1 MSNET
6 EKTLIEQRLIE
17 LETRLSFQE
26 HALGE
31 LSDAL
36 AAERDESARN
46 SLLLHRALEDL
57 KQLRG
62 AMSTDLTGDPA
73 NEPPPPHY

>member
-1 MSNET
+1 MTSG
-6 EKTLIEQRLIE
+6 LEQRLME
-17 LETRLSFQE
+17 LEVRLSFQE
-26 HALGE
+26 HAIGE

-36 AAERDESARN
+36 ASARDEGTRN

-62 AMSTDLTGDPA
+62 AFASDLAGDA
-73 NEPPPPHY
+73 ASEPPPPHY

>member
-1 MSNET
+1 MSSALEQH
-6 EKTLIEQRLIE
+6 LLEQRLVE

-26 HALGE
+26 HTLGE
-31 LSDAL
+31 LSDAI
-36 AAERDESARN
+36 AAARDESTRN
-46 SLLLHRALEDL
+46 SLLLHRVLDDL

-62 AMSTDLTGDPA
+62 ALSTDLAGDPA

>member
-1 MSNET
+1 MTDVFE
-6 EKTLIEQRLIE
+6 ERLIE

-26 HALGE
+26 HTIGE

-36 AAERDESARN
+36 AAARHETARN

-62 AMSTDLTGDPA
+62 AMSTDLVGDAA
-73 NEPPPPHY
+73 NEPLPPHY

>member
-1 MSNET
+1 MSSG
-6 EKTLIEQRLIE
+6 LEQRLME
-17 LETRLSFQE
+17 LEVRLSFQE
-26 HALGE
+26 HAIGE

-36 AAERDESARN
+36 ASARDEGTRN

-62 AMSTDLTGDPA
+62 AFASDLAGDA
-73 NEPPPPHY
+73 SSEPPPPHY

>member
-1 MSNET
+1 MSIA
-6 EKTLIEQRLIE
+6 LEQRLVE

-26 HALGE
+26 HAMAE

-36 AAERDESARN
+36 AAARDESARN
-46 SLLLHRALEDL
+46 ALLLHRALEDL

-62 AMSTDLTGDPA
+62 ALSSDLTGDPA
-73 NEPPPPHY
+73 SEPPPPHY

>member
-1 MSNET
+1 MGNV
-6 EKTLIEQRLIE
+6 IEQRLVE

-26 HALGE
+26 HTIGE

-36 AAERDESARN
+36 AAARDEEARN
-46 SLLLHRALEDL
+46 SLLLHRALEEL

-62 AMSTDLTGDPA
+62 AMSANPLSADPA
-73 NEPPPPHY
+73 SEPPPPHY